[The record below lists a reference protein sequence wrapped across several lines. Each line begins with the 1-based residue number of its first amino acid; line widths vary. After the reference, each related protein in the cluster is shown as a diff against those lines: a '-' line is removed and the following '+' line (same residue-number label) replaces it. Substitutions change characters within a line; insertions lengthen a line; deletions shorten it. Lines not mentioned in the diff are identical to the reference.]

1 MKKIG
6 VLTFHRSINYGAF
19 MQCFALSH
27 RLQQRFPDCKVE
39 VIDYESR
46 IMHEHY
52 IPKFSLSYI
61 KHPKLFSQT
70 KKKYT
75 AFQSVL
81 KFLPL
86 SDKTFISDGDDEALY
101 EYIKANYD
109 AVVVGSDAVWNWIKR
124 GFPNPY
130 LLAKPDGIKK
140 LSYAASAYG
149 MMPESISP
157 EQKEYFGRALDGFDF
172 IGVRDEYTG
181 SLVREIH
188 GDENLQFTCDPTVLL
203 DLEYVASL
211 LGTDYASYIAS
222 VKKKYAL
229 PEDKIL
235 VGVMDSNAD
244 AASAIKEKYGEKVY
258 TVALYV
264 YNSAA
269 DKFIS
274 DINPLEWSLIFGAF
288 DVTVTNYFH
297 GTHLSLK
304 NKTPVIAIDRTEFS
318 TRNEGKIHDVLRRA
332 GLLDCYF
339 DGKSP
344 KQDITAKFDS
354 IIEDKEA
361 YVKRIEEGF
370 DTLAGSSES
379 FFECIGRLL

>member
-27 RLQQRFPDCKVE
+27 SLQQRFPDCQVE

-52 IPKFSLSYI
+52 IPKFSLSYF
-61 KHPKLFSQT
+61 KHPALFSQI
-70 KKKYT
+70 KKRYA
-75 AFQSVL
+75 AFQYVL
-81 KFLPL
+81 EFLPL

-101 EYIKANYD
+101 EYIKAKYD

-130 LLAKPDGIKK
+130 LLAKLDGIKK

-149 MMPESISP
+149 MKPESITA
-157 EQKEYFGRALDGFDF
+157 EQKEYFGKALDGFDF
-172 IGVRDEYTG
+172 IGVRDEYTS
-181 SLVREIH
+181 SLVKGIH
-188 GDENLQFTCDPTVLL
+188 GDGKLCFTCDPTVLL

-211 LGTDYASYIAS
+211 LGTDYPSYIAS
-222 VKKKYAL
+222 VKKKYSL
-229 PEDKIL
+229 PTDKTL
-235 VGVMDSNAD
+235 VGVMDSSPD
-244 AASAIKEKYGEKVY
+244 AAAAIKAKYGQKVY
-258 TVALYV
+258 TVALYS
-264 YNSAA
+264 YNNAA
-269 DKFIS
+269 DKFIG
-274 DINPLEWSLIFGAF
+274 DLNPLEWSLVFGAF

-318 TRNEGKIHDVLRRA
+318 IQNEGKIHDVLRRA
-332 GLLDCYF
+332 YLLDCYF

-344 KQDITAKFDS
+344 KEDITAKFDG
-354 IIEDKEA
+354 IIADRDE
-361 YVKRIEEGF
+361 YVKHIETGF
-370 DTLAGSSES
+370 DALSDSSEA
-379 FFECIGRLL
+379 FFECVRGLL